1 VSTRDSLPTEPST
14 ERLEA
19 FSDGVLAIAI
29 TLLILDLRVPVGVR
43 DGGLAHALV
52 SRELFAQYAAY
63 VVSFLVIGI
72 TWMNHHTLFRLIA
85 RADRALLVLNLLLLL
100 LLSFL
105 PFPTRVLASYI
116 SGHGSTNAHA
126 AAFLYS
132 LTMFYVGGMF
142 AAVWWYAS
150 GHGGRLLR
158 EPMARR
164 EVMRS
169 RLRFGAGMLGYLAT
183 LGLSFVS
190 APLVLAIHG
199 LLACYYAFEQ
209 LDGRRPA

>member
-1 VSTRDSLPTEPST
+1 MRTSRV
-14 ERLEA
+14 EA

-29 TLLILDLRVPVGVR
+29 TLLILDLRVPVGVK

-85 RADRALLVLNLLLLL
+85 RADRRLLVLNLLLLL
-100 LLSFL
+100 GLSFL
-105 PFPTRVLASYI
+105 PFPTRVLAEYI
-116 SGHGSTNAHA
+116 SGHGATNAHA
-126 AAFLYS
+126 AAFFYS

-142 AAVWWYAS
+142 AAVWWHAS
-150 GHGGRLLR
+150 ANGGRLLR
-158 EPMARR
+158 EPMGMR
-164 EVMRS
+164 EITRS

-190 APLVLAIHG
+190 APLVLAIQG
-199 LLACYYAFEQ
+199 LMACYYAFEQ
-209 LDGRRPA
+209 LDGRSSPEPT

>member
-1 VSTRDSLPTEPST
+1 MTTSRV
-14 ERLEA
+14 EA

-85 RADRALLVLNLLLLL
+85 RVDRRLLVLNLFLLLGL
-100 LLSFL
+100 AFL

-132 LTMFYVGGMF
+132 LTMFYVGAMF
-142 AAVWWYAS
+142 AALWWYAS
-150 GHGGRLLR
+150 ANGGRLLN
-158 EPMARR
+158 EPMGMR
-164 EVMRS
+164 EITRS
-169 RLRFGAGMLGYLAT
+169 RLRFGAGMLAYLAT

-190 APLVLAIHG
+190 APLVLAIQG
-199 LLACYYAFEQ
+199 LMACYYAFEQ
-209 LDGRRPA
+209 LDVSAD

>member
-1 VSTRDSLPTEPST
+1 VSTRESSRTEPST
-14 ERLEA
+14 DRLEA

-29 TLLILDLRVPVGVR
+29 TLLILDLRVPVGVK

-63 VVSFLVIGI
+63 VVSFLIIGI
-72 TWMNHHTLFRLIA
+72 TWMNHHTLFRLVA
-85 RADRALLVLNLLLLL
+85 RVDRRLLLLNLLLLL
-100 LLSFL
+100 GLSFL
-105 PFPTRVLASYI
+105 PFPTRVLAAYI

-132 LTMFYVGGMF
+132 LTMVYVGGMF
-142 AAVWWYAS
+142 AAVWWHAS
-150 GHGGRLLR
+150 ASGGRLLH
-158 EPMARR
+158 EPLGMR
-164 EVMRS
+164 EVTRS
-169 RLRFGAGMLGYLAT
+169 RLRFGAGTLGYLAT

-199 LLACYYAFEQ
+199 VLACYYAFEQ
-209 LDGRRPA
+209 LDGRAA